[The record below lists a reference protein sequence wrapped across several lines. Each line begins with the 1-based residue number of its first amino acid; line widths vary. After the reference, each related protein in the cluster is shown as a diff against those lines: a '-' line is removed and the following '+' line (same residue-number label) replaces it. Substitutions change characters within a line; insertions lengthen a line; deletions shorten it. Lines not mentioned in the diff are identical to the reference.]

1 MMTTITFV
9 YPRQIVNN
17 FLDLVTNFTI
27 SSIFKLYKVVF
38 KVRTYFKS
46 ILNNDIKFIDVK
58 EYTTFKIYNYMFIY
72 NNKTYGFNYIIHKDD
87 CSDIID
93 ITDIPDIDALLQD
106 TVNNIEQ
113 KDKNKQRILHVSLQN
128 DQGEFLCDITKD
140 LQQFKYYFDTY
151 DSSDSCNSSDNEK
164 NVTDNEKNKNPLYWK
179 HIIHIIEKKYNT
191 ELNANKLYLYLILND
206 STLTEKTLLLS
217 SIINDRVL
225 F

>member
-1 MMTTITFV
+1 MK
-9 YPRQIVNN
+9 NN
-17 FLDLVTNFTI
+17 LRLF
-27 SSIFKLYKVVF
+27 
-38 KVRTYFKS
+38 
-46 ILNNDIKFIDVK
+46 FI
-58 EYTTFKIYNYMFIY
+58 
-72 NNKTYGFNYIIHKDD
+72 
-87 CSDIID
+87 
-93 ITDIPDIDALLQD
+93 
-106 TVNNIEQ
+106 NIEQ

-164 NVTDNEKNKNPLYWK
+164 NVTNNEKNKNPLYWK